1 MAGQQRRK
9 SSYSQIPLS
18 APKVPGNMS
27 WVVDSAAGNV
37 ITVLLGGQTAK
48 CFLVGVPSF
57 SFSQAG
63 LRVVTAT
70 LVDNVLTLVV
80 SDVVVLPLQISLG
93 VNDKALRNFYG
104 GFLSSQQVDVV
115 PAPVPPSSYNVSL
128 YAWDSTSV
136 QLQNSTDGRWLLG
149 NRASPVFINGN
160 PVFVDNVSGYGT
172 QIVLIYNTGFNLG
185 DVIQMFGGDTW
196 MVASDGGLV
205 GAQIITLV

>member
-1 MAGQQRRK
+1 
-9 SSYSQIPLS
+9 
-18 APKVPGNMS
+18 MS
-27 WVVDSAAGNV
+27 WVVDSAASNV
-37 ITVLLGGQTAK
+37 LTILLGGQTAK
-48 CFLVGVPSF
+48 CFMVGVPAF
-57 SFSQAG
+57 TFSQAG
-63 LRVVTAT
+63 LSIVTAS
-70 LVDNVLTLVV
+70 LDGNVLTLFM
-80 SDVVVLPLQISLG
+80 SDVIVLPLQISLG

-115 PAPVPPSSYNVSL
+115 PAPVGPSSYNVSL
-128 YAWDSTSV
+128 YAWDSAHV

-160 PVFVDNVSGYGT
+160 YQYVDDVSGYGT
-172 QIVLIYNTGFNLG
+172 QIVLTYNAGFNLG